1 MQEKQTTCNFLRF
14 PFFIITTTKEAV
26 LIRVHC
32 KTMALR
38 ILFIKGIP
46 YLITCVV
53 TTPYSFFFKSLT
65 TTRRKVEKISN

>member
-1 MQEKQTTCNFLRF
+1 MQQKQTTWNFLRF

-38 ILFIKGIP
+38 ILFIQGIP
-46 YLITCVV
+46 YHYYMCSNNPPTV
-53 TTPYSFFFKSLT
+53 SFLKGLQQHEG
-65 TTRRKVEKISN
+65 R